1 MTTVLVTRPAHQ
13 AEPLCAL
20 LEQQGFTVLR
30 LPLLEIQAMTIS
42 EDGVLDKPIDW
53 MIFISAN
60 AVRYALMANEGKIR
74 AVCGQA
80 RVAAVGC
87 ATANALQQ
95 MGIVVNSQPAQDF
108 NSEALL
114 ALPELQT
121 LQDQRCMIV
130 RGVGG
135 RELLA
140 DTLRERG
147 AQLDYLEVYRRV
159 VPVNDP
165 TVLVDALKQGVLDV
179 ITITSAEILQNLL
192 ALLPS
197 SDEQQL
203 LYACPL
209 VVISDRLKLIAQDLG
224 FKTVTVSNGAS
235 DRAVFKTIVA
245 LS

>member
-30 LPLLEIQAMTIS
+30 LPLLDMQAIAIP
-42 EDGVLDKPIDW
+42 DGGVLDKPIDW

-74 AVCGQA
+74 AICGQA
-80 RVAAVGC
+80 RVAAVGS
-87 ATANALQQ
+87 ATADALQQ
-95 MGIVVNSQPAQDF
+95 VGIVVNSQPAQDF

-121 LQDQRCMIV
+121 LQNQRCMIV

-147 AQLDYLEVYRRV
+147 AQVDYLEVYRRV
-159 VPVNDP
+159 VPVNDR
-165 TVLVDALKQGVLDV
+165 TALVDALKQGMLDV

-197 SDEQQL
+197 AVEQQL

-209 VVISDRLKLIAQDLG
+209 VVISDRLKLIAQNLG
-224 FKTVTVSNGAS
+224 FKTVSVSNGVS